1 MLWNDCLIVKQNED
15 KNMVRPNI
23 QQIKKMSP
31 INTSLP
37 FNVNYHQ
44 DHSLMAPK
52 FDADP

>member
-1 MLWNDCLIVKQNED
+1 MVVQMCRCAD
-15 KNMVRPNI
+15 K
-23 QQIKKMSP
+23 KDESYH
-31 INTSLP
+31 TSLP